1 LPYPRRAFRGG
12 SDGVR
17 DERAFRRQPG
27 SVCFSHFCRSFVAG
41 LAGFAFAIVAAAVWL
56 HFLPPAQSTV
66 LIAAF
71 GLIVQ
76 GWAVWKLR
84 HAIRPV
90 RLAPFLI
97 GTVIGVPLG
106 AELLR
111 LASPNSLRFG
121 IGVVL
126 VAFSVY
132 SLIRPRLPTAS
143 EAGRFTDSMVGT
155 LNGALGGAT
164 GFAGIVLTIWCTLRG
179 WPPSEQRAVFQ
190 PVGMFVFLLTA
201 LFLGGT
207 GTIAPGTLNL
217 FLIGLPAVA
226 LGAWTCLKL
235 FGRLNE
241 TAFRRAVLVLLLASG
256 VALLLHLR

>member
-1 LPYPRRAFRGG
+1 MGC
-12 SDGVR
+12 VM
-17 DERAFRRQPG
+17 DELSAVNLILFV
-27 SVCFSHFCRSFVAG
+27 SATFAASFVAG

-56 HFLPPAQSTV
+56 HFLPPTQCTV

-97 GTVIGVPLG
+97 GAVIGVPLG
-106 AELLR
+106 AQLVRWASPDSLR
-111 LASPNSLRFG
+111 LG

-126 VAFSVY
+126 VVFSLY
-132 SLIRPRLPTAS
+132 SLIRPRLPSAG
-143 EAGRFTDSMVGT
+143 EAGRFTDGMVGA

-164 GFAGIVLTIWCTLRG
+164 GFAGIILTIWCTLRG
-179 WPPSEQRAVFQ
+179 WPPPEQRAVFQ
-190 PVGMFVFLLTA
+190 PVGVFVFLLTA

-207 GTIAPGTLNL
+207 GTIAPGTLSL
-217 FLIGLPAVA
+217 FLIGLPAVG
-226 LGAWTCLKL
+226 LGTWTGLKL

-241 TAFRRAVLVLLLASG
+241 TAFRRVVLVLLLASG
-256 VALLLHLR
+256 VALLVHLR

>member
-1 LPYPRRAFRGG
+1 MGCVMGELSAANLILFV
-12 SDGVR
+12 S
-17 DERAFRRQPG
+17 ASFAA
-27 SVCFSHFCRSFVAG
+27 SFVAG

-84 HAIRPV
+84 HAIRPL

-97 GTVIGVPLG
+97 GAVIGVPLG
-106 AELLR
+106 AQLLR
-111 LASPNSLRFG
+111 WASKPGSLRFG

-126 VAFSVY
+126 VAFSLY

-143 EAGRFTDSMVGT
+143 EAGRFTDAMVGT
-155 LNGALGGAT
+155 LNGMLGGAT

-179 WPPSEQRAVFQ
+179 WPPPEQRAVFQ
-190 PVGMFVFLLTA
+190 PVGVFVFLLTA

-207 GTIAPGTLNL
+207 GTVAPGTLSL

-226 LGAWTCLKL
+226 LGTWSGLKL
-235 FGRLNE
+235 FGRSDE
-241 TAFRRAVLVLLLASG
+241 TAFRRVVLVLLLASG

>member
-1 LPYPRRAFRGG
+1 M
-12 SDGVR
+12 
-17 DERAFRRQPG
+17 
-27 SVCFSHFCRSFVAG
+27 VCVMGELSAVNLILFVSATFAASFVAG

-84 HAIRPV
+84 HAIRPF

-97 GTVIGVPLG
+97 GPVIGVPLG
-106 AELLR
+106 AQPLR
-111 LASPNSLRFG
+111 WASPDSLRFG

-126 VAFSVY
+126 VAFSLY
-132 SLIRPRLPTAS
+132 SLIRPNLPRAS
-143 EAGRFTDSMVGT
+143 EAGRFTDGIVGT

-164 GFAGIVLTIWCTLRG
+164 GFAGIILTIWCTLRG
-179 WPPSEQRAVFQ
+179 WPPPEQRAVFQ
-190 PVGMFVFLLTA
+190 PVGVFVFLLTA

-207 GTIAPGTLNL
+207 GTMP
-217 FLIGLPAVA
+217 PA
-226 LGAWTCLKL
+226 
-235 FGRLNE
+235 RL
-241 TAFRRAVLVLLLASG
+241 TYS
-256 VALLLHLR
+256 